1 MKPLTAIA
9 ALLLFAVAI
18 AQAARA
24 YTGVDVIIGDF
35 HVPIVA
41 SWAAA
46 GVAGILSLMLFVEA
60 RR

>member
-1 MKPLTAIA
+1 MKPFTAIA

-24 YTGVDVIIGDF
+24 YMGVDVVIGDV

-46 GVAGILSLMLFVEA
+46 GVAGFLSLMLFVEA